1 MMKKILVP
9 IDGSDISLRAMNFA
23 IELGKHLQV
32 RLLSSMWIFPTT

>member
-23 IELGKHLQV
+23 IELGETFCK
-32 RLLSSMWIFPTT
+32 